1 MTPTSV
7 DKWRYSLWSAFAFA
21 LVSHPIAYSATNR
34 VFDSVLS
41 NTNNPT
47 PFGLLLHT
55 FVFFLVIRVMMSVK
69 NL

>member
-1 MTPTSV
+1 MSPTSV
-7 DKWRYSLWSAFAFA
+7 DKWRYSLWSALVFA

-34 VFDSVLS
+34 VFDSVS

-55 FVFFLVIRVMMSVK
+55 FVFFLVIRGMMSVK
-69 NL
+69 SL